1 MPPSSHNKRFVFFV
15 FNSPGKK
22 SRLAFLRSAGRG
34 PPADLEYRAV
44 RNFAKQRVCGAAAR
58 ILHKAEVNGVITS
71 AVIKW
76 FPAHAGTEVAG
87 SLGLTNHN
95 ETANSVARGLA
106 GRAPVTAAAD
116 VVDRPEKDTMDAYN
130 EKNDGPA
137 PPRLTREEAV
147 VFRQLQTNSV
157 ITPVLAKHLWPE
169 VYVTDLCRLCGKER
183 ATLAHILED
192 CECANADNSAD
203 VLPPLMEEAKRSE
216 DYDVQHTAIQ
226 QILAALEKQ
235 RPDGM
240 EAERFNPSTLKPAA
254 SGSPR

>member
-1 MPPSSHNKRFVFFV
+1 MALPH
-15 FNSPGKK
+15 
-22 SRLAFLRSAGRG
+22 
-34 PPADLEYRAV
+34 
-44 RNFAKQRVCGAAAR
+44 
-58 ILHKAEVNGVITS
+58 
-71 AVIKW
+71 
-76 FPAHAGTEVAG
+76 
-87 SLGLTNHN
+87 
-95 ETANSVARGLA
+95 
-106 GRAPVTAAAD
+106 
-116 VVDRPEKDTMDAYN
+116 
-130 EKNDGPA
+130 
-137 PPRLTREEAV
+137 PRLTREEAV

-203 VLPPLMEEAKRSE
+203 VLPPPMEEAKRSE

-240 EAERFNPSTLKPAA
+240 EAERVNPKVPQPASSPGIFARQSTRFLRRLTLA
-254 SGSPR
+254 SGQRNHSQKEELTSAPRFDVTRHLRLADLANAFAYRRRLGSKAKEVQLRVGGFGTFLGRR